1 MIDLARSAGLSPE
14 EIKEQEFK
22 LKELEERRAASRP
35 LGKRFAEA
43 HKRKEQLLKRL
54 ESERQHREDL
64 ETKITKSKE
73 NTANLEHEV
82 ALVDAQLTAC
92 AREEAST
99 QPMDQILNGIAALE
113 DGVEGGSG
121 GQADAVIKAL
131 QPLKA
136 LIQSLKVGCG
146 AHPLPVDRDEDMLEE
161 EDEEVRCAKNA
172 LQMAVESAAKRRKAA
187 TPPRST
193 GGIAEQGRG

>member
-1 MIDLARSAGLSPE
+1 MIDLARAAGLSPE
-14 EIKEQEFK
+14 EIKEQEVK

-64 ETKITKSKE
+64 EAKITKSKE

-121 GQADAVIKAL
+121 VRPTL
-131 QPLKA
+131 SSRRCSRSRP
-136 LIQSLKVGCG
+136 SSKV
-146 AHPLPVDRDEDMLEE
+146 
-161 EDEEVRCAKNA
+161 
-172 LQMAVESAAKRRKAA
+172 
-187 TPPRST
+187 
-193 GGIAEQGRG
+193 